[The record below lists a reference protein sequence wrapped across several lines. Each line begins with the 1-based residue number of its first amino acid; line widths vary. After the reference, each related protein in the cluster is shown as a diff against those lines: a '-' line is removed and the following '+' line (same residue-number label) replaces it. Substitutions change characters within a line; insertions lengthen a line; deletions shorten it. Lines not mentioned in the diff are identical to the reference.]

1 MKIIKGD
8 AINGEACCNGSYGCC
23 DILLQRHGCMTMTW
37 SITLSLTHSF
47 KTDGIKLTL
56 KPLKKKTLI
65 QPKQPHQKGC

>member
-1 MKIIKGD
+1 MVRLV
-8 AINGEACCNGSYGCC
+8 AMWSYGCC